1 MWRVWMLFDPRRALI
16 GMFIFLFTLAILIHF
31 ILLSSPR
38 YNWLDTAP
46 AEVSTLIDA
55 SETGRLA

>member
-1 MWRVWMLFDPRRALI
+1 MWRLWALFDPRRFLI
-16 GMFIFLFTLAILIHF
+16 GMFLFLFTLAVLIHF

-46 AEVSTLIDA
+46 AEVSTLIDV
-55 SETGRLA
+55 SEAYRLG